1 MPRTLSDHI
10 IELLDSPRRDPGP
23 ISVSK
28 LARLMGVSSA
38 LVRSCVQE
46 MVADGTA
53 EPQMA
58 IQNGVNTI
66 QAINRPQ
73 VAPAAAEAPAED
85 AVADAPADDA
95 AASA

>member
-1 MPRTLSDHI
+1 MPRTLSEHI
-10 IELLDSPRRDPGP
+10 IELLDSPRQDPGP
-23 ISVSK
+23 VSVSK

-46 MVADGTA
+46 MVADGSA

-58 IQNGVNTI
+58 VQNGVNTI

-73 VAPAAAEAPAED
+73 VVRPPAED
-85 AVADAPADDA
+85 APAEVPADDA